1 MALTAAQKKKIRER
15 LAQRLKERGYKKGRL
30 SKKTGKKISD
40 VKLAKKKPATWKKV
54 GDKWEKTVYNDDG
67 TVKSKVTKSQSQY
80 DAAQSAKKFHTK
92 HVAAVRKKDQHKKL
106 FKTGAQEGKRVQ
118 HQETK
123 TGKSVQKVDASLKG
137 KFTSKE
143 HVSKWGTAKK
153 KQLASLKKSG
163 KLSASDYAT
172 KLEKVQK
179 RITHGKKKYG

>member
-80 DAAQSAKKFHTK
+80 DAAQSAKEFHKK
-92 HVAAVRKKDQHKKL
+92 HVAAIREKGHHKK
-106 FKTGAQEGKRVQ
+106 FKKQGAQEGKRVQ
-118 HQETK
+118 HQETE
-123 TGKSVQKVDASLKG
+123 TGTSVQKVDASLKG
-137 KFTSKE
+137 KYTSKE